1 MEDVEKGNTRTD
13 EKMVVV
19 KDTELNK
26 LNEEIDKLYSR
37 ATEMRG

>member
-1 MEDVEKGNTRTD
+1 MEDVERDNSRTND
-13 EKMVVV
+13 KMVV
-19 KDTELNK
+19 KDIELNK